1 MELQTSKVNLLLDVD
16 QNPPL
21 AKGLLLSLQHVFAM
35 FGATILVPLILGMPV
50 SVALFASGLG
60 TLIYMVA
67 TQFKVPV
74 YLGSSFAFISAM
86 AFAMK
91 QMNGDVS
98 AAQSGVVLVGL
109 VYVVVAL
116 AVKLI
121 GTKWI
126 DRLLP
131 PIVIGPMIMVIG
143 LGLANSA
150 VTNAGFIKDGTVQ
163 QITVAIVTFLITAF
177 INTKAKGFLK
187 IIPFLFGIIGGY
199 IVAVLFG
206 LVDFTPVLEAD
217 WIAIPQLYL
226 PFSTNGFFKE
236 YHWYFGPET
245 WAILPVAVV
254 TIAEH
259 IGDHTVL
266 SQICGREFL
275 KTPGLHRTLIGDG
288 VATAVSAFM
297 GGPANT
303 TYGENT
309 GVVGM
314 TRIASVSVI
323 RNAALFAI
331 GLSFLG
337 KFTALISTIP
347 NAVLG
352 GMAILLY
359 GVIASNGLKV
369 LIEKQVDFR
378 EVRNLIIAS
387 SMLVLGLGGA
397 ILELGP
403 VTLSGTALCALA
415 GVILNLVFSTFLR
428 DVYKDDFRN
437 IAKDASSFAK
447 ANLMY
452 ATLKNLF

>member
-116 AVKLI
+116 AVRLI

-150 VTNAGFIKDGTVQ
+150 VTNAGFIKDGTIQ
-163 QITVAIVTFLITAF
+163 QISVAVITFLITAF

-199 IVAVLFG
+199 IVAVVFG
-206 LVDFTPVLEAD
+206 LVDFTPVLKAD

-266 SQICGREFL
+266 SQICGRQFL
-275 KTPGLHRTLIGDG
+275 KNPGLHRTLIGDG
-288 VATAVSAFM
+288 IATSVSAFM

-352 GMAILLY
+352 GMSIMLY

-415 GVILNLVFSTFLR
+415 GVILNLVLPYENR
-428 DVYKDDFRN
+428 K
-437 IAKDASSFAK
+437 
-447 ANLMY
+447 
-452 ATLKNLF
+452 

>member
-16 QNPPL
+16 QNPPF

-266 SQICGREFL
+266 SQICGRQFL

-352 GMAILLY
+352 GMSIMLY

-415 GVILNLVFSTFLR
+415 GVILNLVLP
-428 DVYKDDFRN
+428 YENRN
-437 IAKDASSFAK
+437 
-447 ANLMY
+447 
-452 ATLKNLF
+452 

>member
-16 QNPPL
+16 QNPPF

-109 VYVVVAL
+109 VCVVVAL

-266 SQICGREFL
+266 SQICGRQFL

-415 GVILNLVFSTFLR
+415 GVILNLVLP
-428 DVYKDDFRN
+428 KENRN
-437 IAKDASSFAK
+437 
-447 ANLMY
+447 
-452 ATLKNLF
+452 

>member
-16 QNPPL
+16 QNPPF

-35 FGATILVPLILGMPV
+35 FGATILVPLIIGMPV

-266 SQICGREFL
+266 SQICGRQFL

-415 GVILNLVFSTFLR
+415 GVILNLVLPYENR
-428 DVYKDDFRN
+428 K
-437 IAKDASSFAK
+437 
-447 ANLMY
+447 
-452 ATLKNLF
+452 

>member
-1 MELQTSKVNLLLDVD
+1 MELKTSKVNLLLDVD

-226 PFSTNGFFKE
+226 PFSINGFFKE

-266 SQICGREFL
+266 SQICGRQFL

-415 GVILNLVFSTFLR
+415 GVILNLVLPYENR
-428 DVYKDDFRN
+428 K
-437 IAKDASSFAK
+437 
-447 ANLMY
+447 
-452 ATLKNLF
+452 

>member
-199 IVAVLFG
+199 IVAVMFG

-266 SQICGREFL
+266 SQICGRQFL

-415 GVILNLVFSTFLR
+415 GVILNLVLPYENR
-428 DVYKDDFRN
+428 K
-437 IAKDASSFAK
+437 
-447 ANLMY
+447 
-452 ATLKNLF
+452 

>member
-1 MELQTSKVNLLLDVD
+1 
-16 QNPPL
+16 
-21 AKGLLLSLQHVFAM
+21 
-35 FGATILVPLILGMPV
+35 MPV

-163 QITVAIVTFLITAF
+163 QIIVAIVTFLITAF

-266 SQICGREFL
+266 SQICGRQFL
-275 KTPGLHRTLIGDG
+275 KNPGLHRTLIGDG
-288 VATAVSAFM
+288 IATSVSAFM

-352 GMAILLY
+352 GMSIMLY

-415 GVILNLVFSTFLR
+415 GVILNLVLPYENR
-428 DVYKDDFRN
+428 K
-437 IAKDASSFAK
+437 
-447 ANLMY
+447 
-452 ATLKNLF
+452 

>member
-16 QNPPL
+16 QNPPF

-150 VTNAGFIKDGTVQ
+150 VTNAGFIKDGTIQ
-163 QITVAIVTFLITAF
+163 QISVAVITFLITAF

-199 IVAVLFG
+199 IAAVVFG
-206 LVDFTPVLEAD
+206 LVDFTPVLKAD

-266 SQICGREFL
+266 SQICGRQFL
-275 KTPGLHRTLIGDG
+275 KNPGLHRTLIGDG
-288 VATAVSAFM
+288 IATSVSAFM

-352 GMAILLY
+352 GMSIMLY

-415 GVILNLVFSTFLR
+415 GVILNLVLPNENR
-428 DVYKDDFRN
+428 K
-437 IAKDASSFAK
+437 
-447 ANLMY
+447 
-452 ATLKNLF
+452 

>member
-16 QNPPL
+16 QNPPF

-91 QMNGDVS
+91 QMNGEVS

-206 LVDFTPVLEAD
+206 LVNFTPVLEAD

-266 SQICGREFL
+266 SQICGRQFL

-415 GVILNLVFSTFLR
+415 GVILNLVLPYENR
-428 DVYKDDFRN
+428 K
-437 IAKDASSFAK
+437 
-447 ANLMY
+447 
-452 ATLKNLF
+452 

>member
-199 IVAVLFG
+199 IVAVVFG

-266 SQICGREFL
+266 SQICGRQFL

-415 GVILNLVFSTFLR
+415 GVILNLVLPYENRKLTQ
-428 DVYKDDFRN
+428 
-437 IAKDASSFAK
+437 
-447 ANLMY
+447 M
-452 ATLKNLF
+452 KNKS

>member
-163 QITVAIVTFLITAF
+163 QISVAIVTFLITAF

-266 SQICGREFL
+266 SQICGRQFL
-275 KTPGLHRTLIGDG
+275 KNPGLHRTLIGDG
-288 VATAVSAFM
+288 IATSVSAFM

-352 GMAILLY
+352 GMSIMLY

-415 GVILNLVFSTFLR
+415 GVILNLVLP
-428 DVYKDDFRN
+428 KENRN
-437 IAKDASSFAK
+437 
-447 ANLMY
+447 
-452 ATLKNLF
+452 

>member
-16 QNPPL
+16 QNPPF

-150 VTNAGFIKDGTVQ
+150 VMNAGFIKDGTVQ

-266 SQICGREFL
+266 SQICGRQFL

-297 GGPANT
+297 GGPTNT

-415 GVILNLVFSTFLR
+415 GVILNLVLP
-428 DVYKDDFRN
+428 KENRN
-437 IAKDASSFAK
+437 
-447 ANLMY
+447 
-452 ATLKNLF
+452 

>member
-199 IVAVLFG
+199 IAAVVFG
-206 LVDFTPVLEAD
+206 LVDFTPVLKAD

-266 SQICGREFL
+266 SQICGRQFL

-415 GVILNLVFSTFLR
+415 GVILNLVLPYENR
-428 DVYKDDFRN
+428 K
-437 IAKDASSFAK
+437 
-447 ANLMY
+447 
-452 ATLKNLF
+452 

>member
-150 VTNAGFIKDGTVQ
+150 VTNAGFIKDGTIQ
-163 QITVAIVTFLITAF
+163 QISVAVITFLITAF

-199 IVAVLFG
+199 IAAVVFG
-206 LVDFTPVLEAD
+206 LVDFTPVLKAD

-266 SQICGREFL
+266 SQICGRQFL
-275 KTPGLHRTLIGDG
+275 KNPGLHRTLIGDG
-288 VATAVSAFM
+288 IATSVSAFM

-415 GVILNLVFSTFLR
+415 GVILNLVLPYENR
-428 DVYKDDFRN
+428 K
-437 IAKDASSFAK
+437 
-447 ANLMY
+447 
-452 ATLKNLF
+452 

>member
-16 QNPPL
+16 QNPPF

-86 AFAMK
+86 AFAIK

-109 VYVVVAL
+109 VYVAVAF

-143 LGLANSA
+143 LGLANFA

-163 QITVAIVTFLITAF
+163 QISVAIVTFLITAF

-266 SQICGREFL
+266 SQICGRQFL
-275 KTPGLHRTLIGDG
+275 KNPGLHRTLIGDG
-288 VATAVSAFM
+288 IATSVSAFM

-352 GMAILLY
+352 GMSIMLY

-415 GVILNLVFSTFLR
+415 GVILNLVLP
-428 DVYKDDFRN
+428 KENRN
-437 IAKDASSFAK
+437 
-447 ANLMY
+447 
-452 ATLKNLF
+452 

>member
-109 VYVVVAL
+109 IYVVVAFV
-116 AVKLI
+116 VKLI

-199 IVAVLFG
+199 IVAVLLG

-266 SQICGREFL
+266 SQICGRQFL

-415 GVILNLVFSTFLR
+415 GVILNLVLPYENR
-428 DVYKDDFRN
+428 K
-437 IAKDASSFAK
+437 
-447 ANLMY
+447 
-452 ATLKNLF
+452 

>member
-16 QNPPL
+16 QNPPF

-91 QMNGDVS
+91 QMNGDAS

-131 PIVIGPMIMVIG
+131 PIVIGPMIIVIG

-150 VTNAGFIKDGTVQ
+150 VTNAGFIKDGTIQ
-163 QITVAIVTFLITAF
+163 QITVAVITFIITAF

-199 IVAVLFG
+199 IAAVVFG
-206 LVDFTPVLEAD
+206 LVDFTPVLKAD

-266 SQICGREFL
+266 SQICGRQFL
-275 KTPGLHRTLIGDG
+275 KNPGLHRTLIGDG
-288 VATAVSAFM
+288 IATSVSAFM

-352 GMAILLY
+352 GMSIMLY

-415 GVILNLVFSTFLR
+415 GVILNLVLPYENR
-428 DVYKDDFRN
+428 K
-437 IAKDASSFAK
+437 
-447 ANLMY
+447 
-452 ATLKNLF
+452 

>member
-245 WAILPVAVV
+245 WAILPVPVV

-266 SQICGREFL
+266 SQICGRQFL

-415 GVILNLVFSTFLR
+415 GVILNLVLPYENR
-428 DVYKDDFRN
+428 K
-437 IAKDASSFAK
+437 
-447 ANLMY
+447 
-452 ATLKNLF
+452 

>member
-226 PFSTNGFFKE
+226 PFSTNEFFKE

-266 SQICGREFL
+266 SQICGRQFL

-415 GVILNLVFSTFLR
+415 GVILNLVLPYENR
-428 DVYKDDFRN
+428 K
-437 IAKDASSFAK
+437 
-447 ANLMY
+447 
-452 ATLKNLF
+452 

>member
-16 QNPPL
+16 QNPPF

-86 AFAMK
+86 AFAIK

-109 VYVVVAL
+109 VYVAVAF

-163 QITVAIVTFLITAF
+163 QISVAIVTFLITAF

-266 SQICGREFL
+266 SQICGRQFL
-275 KTPGLHRTLIGDG
+275 KNPGLHRTLIGDG
-288 VATAVSAFM
+288 IATSVSAFM

-309 GVVGM
+309 GVVGL

-323 RNAALFAI
+323 RNAAIIAI
-331 GLSFLG
+331 LLSFFG
-337 KFTALISTIP
+337 KFTALVRTIP

-378 EVRNLIIAS
+378 QVRNLIIAS
-387 SMLVLGLGGA
+387 SMLVLGLGSA
-397 ILELGP
+397 VLQLGP
-403 VTLSGTALCALA
+403 VTLSGTALCAIA
-415 GVILNLVFSTFLR
+415 GILLNLILPHEKVE
-428 DVYKDDFRN
+428 DN
-437 IAKDASSFAK
+437 E
-447 ANLMY
+447 
-452 ATLKNLF
+452 

>member
-109 VYVVVAL
+109 VYVIVAL

-177 INTKAKGFLK
+177 INTKAKGFFK

-266 SQICGREFL
+266 SQICGRQFL

-415 GVILNLVFSTFLR
+415 GVILNLVLPKENR
-428 DVYKDDFRN
+428 K
-437 IAKDASSFAK
+437 
-447 ANLMY
+447 
-452 ATLKNLF
+452 

>member
-177 INTKAKGFLK
+177 INTKAKGFFK

-266 SQICGREFL
+266 SQICGRQFL
-275 KTPGLHRTLIGDG
+275 KNPGLHRTLIGDG
-288 VATAVSAFM
+288 IATSVSAFM

-352 GMAILLY
+352 GMSIMLY

-415 GVILNLVFSTFLR
+415 GVILNLVLPYENR
-428 DVYKDDFRN
+428 K
-437 IAKDASSFAK
+437 
-447 ANLMY
+447 
-452 ATLKNLF
+452 